1 MNNNIKKYLIFF
13 LLFFIFLISSNL
25 KAQTILDI
33 SEKDFV
39 IGDDNAPVTI
49 IEYASLS
56 CSHCAEFHMET
67 LPKLLEEYID
77 KGLAKIVFRD
87 FPLNYPALMGSMVL
101 RCVPQ
106 DIRYEYQEALYDLQ
120 SKWVFRDT
128 AKTKQELYKIMQSG
142 GMKKEEFDKCIE
154 NVDLENEILVG
165 LMNAQEEFNIKST
178 PSFIINGEV
187 VGGNKSIKV
196 FRQIIDKSLS
206 E

>member
-13 LLFFIFLISSNL
+13 VLFFTFLVSSNL

-39 IGDDNAPVTI
+39 IGNDDAPVTI

-106 DIRYEYQEALYDLQ
+106 DIRYEYQEALYELQ

>member
-13 LLFFIFLISSNL
+13 VLFFTYLISSNL

-39 IGDDNAPVTI
+39 IGNDDAPITV
-49 IEYASLS
+49 IEYRSLT

-106 DIRYEYQEALYDLQ
+106 DIRYEYQEALYELQ
-120 SKWVFRDT
+120 TKWVFRDT

-165 LMNAQEEFNIKST
+165 LMSAQEEFNIKST

>member
-1 MNNNIKKYLIFF
+1 MNNNIKKYLVFF
-13 LLFFIFLISSNL
+13 VLFFTFLISSNL

-39 IGDDNAPVTI
+39 IGNDDAPVTI

-106 DIRYEYQEALYDLQ
+106 DIRYEYQEALYELQ

>member
-106 DIRYEYQEALYDLQ
+106 DIRYEYQEALYELQ

-128 AKTKQELYKIMQSG
+128 AKNKQELYKIMQSG

>member
-106 DIRYEYQEALYDLQ
+106 DIRYEYQEALYELQ

-165 LMNAQEEFNIKST
+165 LMNAQEEFKIKST

>member
-1 MNNNIKKYLIFF
+1 MLSSNFDFPVEGSLKLGAF
-13 LLFFIFLISSNL
+13 LLAFNFIKLISSNL

-106 DIRYEYQEALYDLQ
+106 DIRYEYQEALYELQ

-128 AKTKQELYKIMQSG
+128 AKTKQE
-142 GMKKEEFDKCIE
+142 
-154 NVDLENEILVG
+154 V
-165 LMNAQEEFNIKST
+165 
-178 PSFIINGEV
+178 IIA
-187 VGGNKSIKV
+187 
-196 FRQIIDKSLS
+196 
-206 E
+206 